1 MSDNIR
7 QTLNLPETEF
17 PMRAGL
23 PKREPE
29 WAQSWIK
36 KDIYGQLRQKS
47 KTEGRKTFIL
57 HCGPPYANG
66 NLHIGHALN
75 FSLKDFVVRS
85 KQMAGF
91 DTVYTPGWD
100 CHGLPIEWKIE
111 ESFKAKGKTK
121 EDYSVKEIRDLCRD
135 FAKGWVET
143 QIEDGKRFGVVADF
157 SNPYLTIDAK
167 NEAGIVGE
175 LGKMA
180 AKGLVYKGAKS
191 IMWST
196 VEETSLA
203 EAEVEYADKESLAIY
218 VKFPII
224 DTDESIVIW
233 TTTPWTMP
241 TNKAVAYG
249 ADFDYVLLEAT
260 EVFEK
265 ATANVGDKVWVAD
278 SLKADFAKMVGFTA
292 FKEVKNVKGSY
303 FKGLIAKHPFY
314 NQASPILEGHH
325 VTQDG
330 GTGFV
335 HIAPSH
341 GADDFEIGK
350 KEGLDLICHVNGK
363 GQYDDEIGD
372 LPLTGVKLTGQVIWD
387 AQKLIIEEMTQSGA
401 LMRWY
406 KMKHSYPVSWRSKAP
421 LIFRT
426 TPQWF
431 VALDKVAENDTA
443 TVRQTALKE
452 IKTIGEA
459 GGWIPAYGENRITA
473 MLSGRPDWC
482 ISRQRAWGVPITIML
497 HKPSGTY
504 TFEAEVF
511 AHIQALVAKDGID
524 VWETLSVEEL
534 LPAGYLEA
542 KGWDASEMQKETD
555 ILDVWFDSGTTYAH
569 VVEQKMGQT
578 LPADLYLEGSDQH
591 RGWFNSSLTACVAT
605 NGHAPYKQVLTH
617 GFVVDGK
624 GKKMSKSI
632 GNVVAPSQIQKQY
645 GMDIL
650 RLWVAGADYN
660 EDIRYSEEI
669 MKGVADSYRRF
680 RNSFRF
686 LLGNLYDF
694 NEAEDTVAY
703 EDMPELEKWVLSKLY
718 STLEEVQTNYGKYQF
733 RRVYEL
739 LHNFCSKELSSLY
752 FDIRK
757 DSLYCDPR
765 NETAEGAEYYK
776 RRRACQTVLMHVLK
790 GITTHLAPVIPFTTD
805 EVWKS
810 AFGET
815 AELHLE
821 DFSKLEDKWFNAE
834 LEAKFD
840 AVWDIRNGVNLKID
854 EKRNAGDV
862 KSNLE
867 VKILYTDN
875 QLKSRGF
882 TEEELADMLVIS
894 EFKLQNK
901 DTDTKVKP
909 LTKETGSK
917 VEPLTQNPDYVK
929 CTRSWKYIPKAD
941 AVEIAD
947 GEYVTK
953 RDDIAMR
960 TNKQKEAAA

>member
-1 MSDNIR
+1 MSDIR

-29 WAQSWIK
+29 WLARWQSEDLYTK
-36 KDIYGQLRQKS
+36 LREKS
-47 KTEGRKTFIL
+47 KAENRKPFIL

-85 KQMAGF
+85 KQMSGYDA
-91 DTVYTPGWD
+91 VYTPGWD
-100 CHGLPIEWKIE
+100 CHGLPIEWKVE
-111 ESFKAKGKTK
+111 EGFKAKGKSK
-121 EDYSVKEIRDLCRD
+121 EDFSVKEIRDLCRE
-135 FAKGWVET
+135 FAQGWVDV
-143 QIEDGKRFGVVADF
+143 QIEDGKRFGTMSDYA
-157 SNPYLTIDAK
+157 NPYLTMHPK

-218 VKFPII
+218 VKFPL
-224 DTDESIVIW
+224 DDEPDESIVIW

-241 TNKAVAYG
+241 ANEGIAYG
-249 ADFDYVLLEAT
+249 AHIEYVLLEAT

-265 ATANVGDKVWVAD
+265 ATAKVGDKVWVAK
-278 SLKADFAKMVGFTA
+278 SLVENFAKMVGFTA
-292 FKEVKNVKGSY
+292 YKELKSVEGAY
-303 FKGLIAKHPFY
+303 FEGKVARHPY
-314 NQASPILEGHH
+314 NYLYHLATSKMVEGHH
-325 VTQDG
+325 VTEDG

-335 HIAPSH
+335 HIAPAH
-341 GADDFEIGK
+341 GADDFELGK
-350 KEGLDLICHVNGK
+350 KFGMELTCPVDGSGRYVNGV
-363 GQYDDEIGD
+363 
-372 LPLTGVKLTGQVIWD
+372 LPLPKTGIELTGKVIWD

-406 KMKHSYPVSWRSKAP
+406 KMKHSYPISWRSKAP

-431 VALDKVAENDTA
+431 VALDKAVEGAD
-443 TVRQTALKE
+443 TVRTTALKE
-452 IKTIGEA
+452 IKNIGEA
-459 GGWIPAYGENRITA
+459 GGWIPAYGQNRITA

-482 ISRQRAWGVPITIML
+482 ISRQRAWGVPITIMQ
-497 HKPSGTY
+497 HKPTGDY

-511 AHIQALVAKDGID
+511 EHIQTLVAKDGID

-534 LPAGYLEA
+534 LPAGYLA
-542 KGWDASEMQKETD
+542 SKGWKAEDMVKETD

-569 VVEQKMGQT
+569 VVEDKMGQK

-605 NGHAPYKQVLTH
+605 RGYAPYKQVLTH
-617 GFVVDGK
+617 GFVVDGQ

-632 GNVVAPSQIQKQY
+632 GNVITPAQIAKNY

-680 RNSFRF
+680 RNTFRF

-694 NEAEDTVAY
+694 DENTDMVDLQ
-703 EDMPELEKWVLSKLY
+703 DMPDLEKWVMSKLHT
-718 STLEEVQTNYGKYQF
+718 TLRDVQTNYDTYQF

-739 LHNFCSKELSSLY
+739 LHNFCAKELSSLY

-765 NETAEGAEYYK
+765 NETDEGEAFYR
-776 RRRACQTVLMHVLK
+776 RRRACQTVLVHLLK
-790 GITTHLAPVIPFTTD
+790 GLTTHLAPIMPFSTD
-805 EVWKS
+805 EVWRS
-810 AFGET
+810 AFGDKE
-815 AELHLE
+815 ELHLQ
-821 DFSKLEDKWFNAE
+821 DFSVIEDVWHNADLEVE
-834 LEAKFD
+834 FD
-840 AVWDIRNGVNLKID
+840 TVWTLRDEVNMAIE
-854 EKRNAGDV
+854 EKRSSGEV

-867 VKILYTDN
+867 ARVSMSQEVLKIETKPKDMTLED
-875 QLKSRGF
+875 
-882 TEEELADMLVIS
+882 LADYLVVS
-894 EFKLQNK
+894 EIHIVAGNS
-901 DTDTKVKP
+901 TDIVVTP
-909 LTKETGSK
+909 LTMST
-917 VEPLTQNPDYVK
+917 DYVK
-929 CTRSWKYIPKAD
+929 CTRSWRYVAKED
-941 AVEIAD
+941 AVNVEED
-947 GEYVTK
+947 VYVTA
-953 RDDIAMR
+953 RDAVSLKA
-960 TNKQKEAAA
+960 NKEKEEAA

>member
-29 WAQSWIK
+29 WAKEWIE
-36 KDIYGQLRQKS
+36 KDLYTKLREKS
-47 KTEGRKTFIL
+47 KAENRKPFIL

-66 NLHIGHALN
+66 NLHLGHSLQ

-85 KQMAGF
+85 KQMAGH
-91 DTVYTPGWD
+91 DVIYVPGWD

-111 ESFKAKGKTK
+111 ESFKSKGKTK
-121 EDYSVKEIRDLCRD
+121 EDYSIQEIRDLCRD
-135 FAKGWVET
+135 FAKSWVDA
-143 QIEDGKRFGVVADF
+143 QIEDAKRFGSMADF
-157 SNPYLTIDAK
+157 ANPYLTMNSE

-191 IMWST
+191 IMWSII
-196 VEETSLA
+196 EETSLA

-218 VKFPII
+218 VKFPITG
-224 DTDESIVIW
+224 TDESIVIW

-241 TNKAVAYG
+241 TNKAIAYG
-249 ADFDYVLLEAT
+249 VDFDYVLLEAT
-260 EVFEK
+260 DVFEK
-265 ATANVGDKVWVAD
+265 ATAKIGDKVWVAD
-278 SLKADFAKMVGFTA
+278 SLKADFAKMVGFTEY
-292 FKEVKNVKGSY
+292 KEVKHVKGSH
-303 FKGLIAKHPFY
+303 FKGMIAKHPFY
-314 NQASPILEGHH
+314 DQDSPILEGHH
-325 VTQDG
+325 VTEEG

-350 KEGLDLICHVNGK
+350 KEGLELICHVDGK
-363 GQYDDEIGD
+363 GKYDETIGN
-372 LPLTGVKLTGQVIWD
+372 LPITNVELTGKIIWD
-387 AQKLIIEEMTQSGA
+387 AQKLIIEEMAQSGS

-431 VALDKVAENDTA
+431 VALDKVGANDSD
-443 TVRQTALKE
+443 TVRNTALKE
-452 IKTIGEA
+452 IKNIGEA
-459 GGWIPAYGENRITA
+459 GGWIPAYGENRIRA
-473 MLSGRPDWC
+473 MLAGRPDWC
-482 ISRQRAWGVPITIML
+482 ISRQRAWGVPITIMQ
-497 HKPSGTY
+497 HKPTGTY
-504 TFEAEVF
+504 TFEKEVF
-511 AHIQALVAKDGID
+511 EHIAALVAKDGID
-524 VWETLSVEEL
+524 VWETLSVDEL

-542 KGWDASEMQKETD
+542 KNWQASDMQRETD

-569 VVEQKMGQT
+569 VVEQMMGQT
-578 LPADLYLEGSDQH
+578 LPSDLYLEGSDQH

-605 NGHAPYKQVLTH
+605 RGHAPYKQVLTH

-624 GKKMSKSI
+624 GKKMSKSV
-632 GNVVAPSQIQKQY
+632 GNVVAPSQIMKQY

-650 RLWVAGADYN
+650 RLWVASSDYN

-669 MKGVADSYRRF
+669 MKGAADSYRRF

-694 NEAEDTVAY
+694 NETEDAVAY
-703 EDMPELEKWVLSKLY
+703 ADLPELEKWVLSKLHT
-718 STLEEVQTNYGKYQF
+718 TLSEVQNNYGKYQF

-739 LHNFCSKELSSLY
+739 LHNFCSKELSNLY

-765 NETAEGAEYYK
+765 AETAEGTEYYK
-776 RRRACQTVLMHVLK
+776 RRRACQTVLNIILK
-790 GITTHLAPVIPFTTD
+790 GITTHLAPIVPFTTD

-810 AFGET
+810 AFGEN

-821 DFSKLEDKWFNAE
+821 DFSKLENQWMNTEVEIKFESVWE
-834 LEAKFD
+834 LRDHVNLLIEEKRSAG
-840 AVWDIRNGVNLKID
+840 DIR
-854 EKRNAGDV
+854 
-862 KSNLE
+862 SNLE
-867 VKILYTDN
+867 VKVHYRNHQVNL
-875 QLKSRGF
+875 LGF
-882 TEEELADMLVIS
+882 SEEEIADMLVVS
-894 EFKLQNK
+894 EFKFGES
-901 DTDTKVKP
+901 DA
-909 LTKETGSK
+909 K
-917 VEPLTQNPDYVK
+917 VEALTQDENYVK
-929 CTRSWKYIPKAD
+929 CIRSWKYIPKFEAE
-941 AVEIAD
+941 EIAD

-953 RDDIAMR
+953 RDSISLKI
-960 TNKQKEAAA
+960 NKAKEEAA